1 MKDKKLEI
9 IEKVKIG
16 RKNLKDKNIDGQHIP
31 ILLKESLEL
40 LNIQNGQI
48 VVDCTVNRAGH
59 SVEFAK
65 AIGPDGVLVCI
76 DLDAEALKEAE
87 INIDTAFEKNS
98 NSKPRIYFVCDNFS
112 NIENILKNLKDQN
125 KIKSEKVDVIYADL
139 GVSSQEID
147 VSGRG
152 FSFMRDEPLLMT
164 FKSKVSSDD
173 LTAKDIL
180 NSWKENTIADILYG
194 FADEKY
200 SRKIAK
206 NIVDARKR
214 KEIETTFE
222 LVKIIENSVPSFYK
236 NSKSNCSTK
245 TFQALRI
252 ATNKELENVSS
263 LLKSFKNILKENGRV
278 GLITFHSTEDRVV
291 KMTAKEEKLKPVNKK
306 VIIANRQEEIDNPR
320 SRSAKLRVYTI

>member
-1 MKDKKLEI
+1 M
-9 IEKVKIG
+9 IEFT
-16 RKNLKDKNIDGQHIP
+16 
-31 ILLKESLEL
+31 EE
-40 LNIQNGQI
+40 NIQKLLDGKLTLPDTLRI
-48 VVDCTVNRAGH
+48 ALFRYGMTNR
-59 SVEFAK
+59 
-65 AIGPDGVLVCI
+65 
-76 DLDAEALKEAE
+76 
-87 INIDTAFEKNS
+87 
-98 NSKPRIYFVCDNFS
+98 YY
-112 NIENILKNLKDQN
+112 N
-125 KIKSEKVDVIYADL
+125 K
-139 GVSSQEID
+139 
-147 VSGRG
+147 
-152 FSFMRDEPLLMT
+152 F
-164 FKSKVSSDD
+164 
-173 LTAKDIL
+173 
-180 NSWKENTIADILYG
+180 YG

-263 LLKSFKNILKENGRV
+263 LLKSFKNILKENGRA

-306 VIIANRQEEIDNPR
+306 VIIATRQEEIDNPR